1 MKNKRRSEI
10 FNFQLENEFNKG
22 NSYDLVE
29 HQTDE
34 DSADCGKCDVDVV
47 TYLLL
52 ACKYQIL
59 PQSGE
64 ARNKVRYKI
73 LRVWVRRDPG
83 VMPGSQEVL

>member
-1 MKNKRRSEI
+1 MSLSYGL
-10 FNFQLENEFNKG
+10 LEHK
-22 NSYDLVE
+22 
-29 HQTDE
+29 TDE
-34 DSADCGKCDVDVV
+34 DSAYCGKCDVDVV

-73 LRVWVRRDPG
+73 LRVRGDSG